1 MARITLSDGQSRF
14 LFWLIVVIF
23 GVAIA
28 LLSWNIYLKFQL
40 RNVKV
45 EIVEIKPVELKIPE
59 EIEASISVTPP
70 PTPLLVGF
78 EEFDYEKLRDEMAD
92 FVSEDQVVSSFVVKK
107 EDALRIIRRSGLPY
121 LISPVSTDTYSVV
134 LLGEFEDFSQV
145 AQRSLYGVF
154 VITTLSESLSKE
166 LAYDLRVAG
175 YPSYVYAFQKLDK
188 KYYSVVVGAF
198 PTLRLAEEYFE
209 KLNWED
215 IMKRVKVN
223 RPGYAGRLISP

>member
-154 VITTLSESLSKE
+154 VITTLSESISKE

-198 PTLRLAEEYFE
+198 PTLRLAEDYFE

>member
-40 RNVKV
+40 KNVKV
-45 EIVEIKPVELKIPE
+45 EIVEIKPVEIKIPE
-59 EIEASISVTPP
+59 EIEASISLTPP
-70 PTPLLVGF
+70 PTPLLVEF
-78 EEFDYEKLRDEMAD
+78 EEFDYEKLRDEMAN

-154 VITTLSESLSKE
+154 VITTLSESISKE

-198 PTLRLAEEYFE
+198 PTLRLAEDYFE

>member
-40 RNVKV
+40 KNVKV
-45 EIVEIKPVELKIPE
+45 EIVEIKPVEIKIPE
-59 EIEASISVTPP
+59 EIEASISLTPP
-70 PTPLLVGF
+70 PTPLLVEF
-78 EEFDYEKLRDEMAD
+78 EEFDYEKLRDEMAN

-134 LLGEFEDFSQV
+134 LLGEFEDFSQI

-198 PTLRLAEEYFE
+198 PTLRLAEDYFE

>member
-134 LLGEFEDFSQV
+134 LLGEFEDFSQI

>member
-40 RNVKV
+40 KNVKV
-45 EIVEIKPVELKIPE
+45 EIVEIKPVEIKIPE
-59 EIEASISVTPP
+59 EIEASISLTPP
-70 PTPLLVGF
+70 PTPLLVEF

-134 LLGEFEDFSQV
+134 LLGEFEDFSQI

>member
-40 RNVKV
+40 KNVKV
-45 EIVEIKPVELKIPE
+45 EIVEIKPVEIKIPE
-59 EIEASISVTPP
+59 EIEASISLTPP
-70 PTPLLVGF
+70 PTPLLVEF
-78 EEFDYEKLRDEMAD
+78 EEFDYEKLRDEMAN

-134 LLGEFEDFSQV
+134 LLGEFEDFSQI

>member
-40 RNVKV
+40 KNVKV
-45 EIVEIKPVELKIPE
+45 EIVEIKPVEIKIPE
-59 EIEASISVTPP
+59 EIEASISLTPP
-70 PTPLLVGF
+70 PTPLLVEF
-78 EEFDYEKLRDEMAD
+78 EEFDYEKLRDEMAN

-198 PTLRLAEEYFE
+198 PTLRLAEDYFE

>member
-70 PTPLLVGF
+70 PTPLLVEF

-121 LISPVSTDTYSVV
+121 LISPVSTGTYSVV

-198 PTLRLAEEYFE
+198 PTLRLAEDYFE

>member
-154 VITTLSESLSKE
+154 VITTLSESISKE

-198 PTLRLAEEYFE
+198 PTRNLALEYFE
-209 KLNWED
+209 KLNWDD
-215 IMKRVKVN
+215 IMKRIGTN
-223 RPGYAGRLISP
+223 SPGYAGGLISP

>member
-78 EEFDYEKLRDEMAD
+78 EEFDYEKLRDEMAN

-134 LLGEFEDFSQV
+134 LLGEFEDFSQI

>member
-40 RNVKV
+40 KNVKV
-45 EIVEIKPVELKIPE
+45 EIVEIKPMEIKIPE

-70 PTPLLVGF
+70 PTPLLVEF

-107 EDALRIIRRSGLPY
+107 EDALRIIKRSGLQY

-175 YPSYVYAFQKLDK
+175 YPSYVYTFQKLDK

-198 PTLRLAEEYFE
+198 PTLRLAEDYFE

>member
-198 PTLRLAEEYFE
+198 PTLRLAEDYFE

>member
-1 MARITLSDGQSRF
+1 
-14 LFWLIVVIF
+14 
-23 GVAIA
+23 
-28 LLSWNIYLKFQL
+28 
-40 RNVKV
+40 
-45 EIVEIKPVELKIPE
+45 VELKIPE

-198 PTLRLAEEYFE
+198 PTLRLAEDYFE

>member
-70 PTPLLVGF
+70 PTPLLVEF
-78 EEFDYEKLRDEMAD
+78 EEFDYEKLRDEMAN

-134 LLGEFEDFSQV
+134 LLGEFEDFSQI

-198 PTLRLAEEYFE
+198 PTLRLAEDYFE

>member
-70 PTPLLVGF
+70 PTPLLVEF

-154 VITTLSESLSKE
+154 VITTLSESISKE

-198 PTLRLAEEYFE
+198 PTLRLAEDYFE

>member
-70 PTPLLVGF
+70 PTPLLVEF
-78 EEFDYEKLRDEMAD
+78 EEFDYEKLRDEMAN

-198 PTLRLAEEYFE
+198 PTLRLAEDYFE

>member
-59 EIEASISVTPP
+59 EIEESFSVTPP
-70 PTPLLVGF
+70 PTPLLVEF

-198 PTLRLAEEYFE
+198 PTLRLAEDYFE

>member
-40 RNVKV
+40 KNVKV
-45 EIVEIKPVELKIPE
+45 EIVEIKPVEIKIPE
-59 EIEASISVTPP
+59 EIEASISLTPP
-70 PTPLLVGF
+70 PTPLLVEF
-78 EEFDYEKLRDEMAD
+78 EEFDYEKLRDEMAN

-134 LLGEFEDFSQV
+134 LLGEFEDFSQI

-209 KLNWED
+209 N
-215 IMKRVKVN
+215 
-223 RPGYAGRLISP
+223 

>member
-70 PTPLLVGF
+70 PTPLLVEF

-198 PTLRLAEEYFE
+198 PTLRLAEDYFE

>member
-134 LLGEFEDFSQV
+134 LLGEFEDFSQI

-198 PTLRLAEEYFE
+198 PTLRLAEDYFE

>member
-40 RNVKV
+40 NVSKV

-59 EIEASISVTPP
+59 EIEESFSVTPP
-70 PTPLLVGF
+70 PTPLLVEF

-198 PTLRLAEEYFE
+198 PTLRLAEDYFE